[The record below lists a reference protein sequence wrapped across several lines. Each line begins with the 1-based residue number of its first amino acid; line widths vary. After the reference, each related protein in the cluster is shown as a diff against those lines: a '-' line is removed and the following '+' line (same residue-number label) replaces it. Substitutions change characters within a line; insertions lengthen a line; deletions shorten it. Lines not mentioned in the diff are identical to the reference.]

1 MRGLY
6 IDGRWRD
13 GAGSPR
19 PVLDPGTGEVIAHA
33 QEASA
38 DDVRAAIGAARR
50 AFDDGPWPHLPAAE
64 RADVLRRLADLLVRD
79 RAEIARLETTD
90 SGKTLKESDADVDD
104 VAAVLRYY
112 AELGAAHE
120 ATVLAMP
127 SPASTSTVTREPVG
141 VCSLICPWNYPLLQL
156 SWKLAPALV
165 AGNTVVVKPSELTPL
180 TTSKLFELLEELD
193 LPVGVANLVLGGG
206 DPVGA
211 EMVRHEQVDLVS
223 FTGGVATGT
232 NVMREAATTIKR
244 VALEL
249 GGKNPNIVFD
259 DADVEAAL
267 DNALTAAFVHA
278 GQVCSAGARLLVAD
292 SLHDRF
298 VDELVE
304 RTRAIRVGNGFDPD
318 TQMGPIIS
326 AAQRQKVDGYVQRAA
341 GEGATIAIGG
351 RAPDAPDLQDG
362 FFYLPTVVTG
372 VDDRFEIVQ
381 QEVFGPVVSV
391 ERFGSEDEVVRRAN
405 ATEYGLAGAIWTQD
419 RDRAAR
425 VARALRL
432 GTVWIND
439 YHPYLPHAEWGGMKR
454 SGNGREL
461 GRQGLEEYR
470 EVKHIYRNE
479 SPAPTGWF
487 DEPRT

>member
-1 MRGLY
+1 VRGLF
-6 IDGRWRD
+6 IDGRWLD
-13 GAGSPR
+13 GAGDPR
-19 PVLDPGTGEVIAHA
+19 AILDPGTGEVIAHA
-33 QEASA
+33 QEASVE
-38 DDVRAAIGAARR
+38 DVRAAIGAARR
-50 AFDDGPWPHLPAAE
+50 AFDHGPWANLPAAE

-79 RAEIARLETTD
+79 REEIARLETSDT
-90 SGKTLKESDADVDD
+90 GKTLRESDADVDD

-120 ATVLAMP
+120 TTVLAMP
-127 SPASTSTVTREPVG
+127 APAITSTVTREPVG

-165 AGNTVVVKPSELTPL
+165 AGNTIVVKPSELTPL
-180 TTSKLFELLEELD
+180 TTSKLFELLEELE
-193 LPVGVANLVLGGG
+193 LPPGVANLVLGAG

-211 EMVRHEQVDLVS
+211 ELVTHAEVDLVS

-232 NVMREAATTIKR
+232 TVMREAATTVKR

-249 GGKNPNIVFD
+249 GGKNPNIVFG
-259 DADVEAAL
+259 DADLEAAL

-292 SLHDRF
+292 RLYDRF
-298 VDELVE
+298 VEALVE
-304 RTRAIRVGNGFDPD
+304 RTRAIRLGNGFDPA

-326 AAQRQKVDGYVQRAA
+326 AAQRDKVDGYVQRAA
-341 GEGATIAIGG
+341 AAGATIAVGG
-351 RAPDAPDLQDG
+351 RAPDDADLQAG
-362 FFYLPTVVTG
+362 FFYLPTVVAG
-372 VDDRFEIVQ
+372 VDDRSEIVQ

-391 ERFGSEDEVVRRAN
+391 ERFHSEDEVVRRAN
-405 ATEYGLAGAIWTQD
+405 ATEYGLAGAVWTKD

-461 GRQGLEEYR
+461 GRQGLDEYC
-470 EVKHIYRNE
+470 ELKHTYRNE
-479 SPAPTGWF
+479 SPGPTGWF
-487 DEPRT
+487 DTP

>member
-13 GAGSPR
+13 GAGAPR
-19 PVLDPGTGEVIAHA
+19 AILDPGTGAAIAHA
-33 QEASA
+33 QEADA
-38 DDVRAAIGAARR
+38 DDVRAAISAARR
-50 AFDDGPWPHLPAAE
+50 AFDQGPWPHLPAAE

-79 RAEIARLETTD
+79 RAEVARLETTD
-90 SGKTLKESDADVDD
+90 TGKTLQESDADVAD

-127 SPASTSTVTREPVG
+127 SPAITSTVTREPVG

-165 AGNTVVVKPSELTPL
+165 AGNSVVVKPSELTPL
-180 TTSKLFELLEELD
+180 TTSKLFELLEELE
-193 LPVGVANLVLGGG
+193 LPVGVANLVLGAG

-211 EMVRHEQVDLVS
+211 EMVSHPEVDLVS

-232 NVMREAATTIKR
+232 NVMREAATTVKR

-278 GQVCSAGARLLVAD
+278 GQVCSAGARLLVED
-292 SLHDRF
+292 SLHDGF

-304 RTRAIRVGNGFDPD
+304 RAGAIRLGNGFDPD

-326 AAQRQKVDGYVQRAA
+326 AAQREKVDGYVQRAA
-341 GEGATIAIGG
+341 AQGATIAVGG
-351 RAPDAPDLQDG
+351 RAPDDPDLKDG
-362 FFYLPTVVTG
+362 FYYLPTVVTG

-391 ERFGSEDEVVRRAN
+391 ERFASEDEVIRRAN
-405 ATEYGLAGAIWTQD
+405 ATDYGLAGAVWTQD

-461 GRQGLEEYR
+461 GRQGLDEYR
-470 EVKHIYRNE
+470 ELKHTYRNE

-487 DEPRT
+487 DAPRA